1 MSSKKITAKTT
12 NLGEQD
18 ANESHMENPNGGFK
32 KNILG
37 LAVLTILY
45 MIQGIPLGF
54 FKLSISS
61 ILVEKGV
68 HYKDLGLL
76 SLVSL
81 PYSLKFFFAPIL
93 DAFYFKKLGQRK
105 SYIVPTQYIY
115 ALISFFLS
123 WNVQFYI
130 DEFNVK
136 ALFIFGLSCI
146 ILIAVQDVAV
156 DGWVLTILTED
167 YISYGPATQTIG
179 LMLGSLIS
187 YNLFI
192 PLNSTYFCNKYLY
205 SVAKTEPLLTVE
217 TFWYCNAL
225 FVLGITIFVHFFVK
239 EKELK
244 AEESASFKEVVGIVK
259 LFYKNPNLRKL
270 SIVCLTQFMSSM
282 PIIAFFESLM
292 IKNGFHKEVFANISS
307 VLFPI
312 EIIVS
317 VAIGKI
323 CKKNKELRVCMF
335 GSAFGLG
342 RTFYQLFVLWY
353 FFYVGGYYGV
363 MVLVVFAHVATSI
376 HRQVS
381 MIAITS
387 FSNKISNEAAGTTFL
402 STRAALGNFGVM
414 WVRSGTL
421 FLGEYLPWYYI
432 CISAA
437 IFGVPYI
444 FWYMKTMKELET
456 KKKEEFYHTLKK
468 D

>member
-1 MSSKKITAKTT
+1 MSSKKVTKTT
-12 NLGEQD
+12 ASVEPETD
-18 ANESHMENPNGGFK
+18 ESLMNNTNGGFK

-45 MIQGIPLGF
+45 MIQGVPLGF

-76 SLVSL
+76 SLISL

-93 DAFYFKKLGQRK
+93 DAFYFKKFGQRK
-105 SYIVPTQYIY
+105 SYIVPIQYIY
-115 ALISFFLS
+115 ALICFLLSFYL
-123 WNVQFYI
+123 QLYI
-130 DEFNVK
+130 NEFNIK
-136 ALFIFGLSCI
+136 GLFVFGLTCI

-205 SVAKTEPLLTVE
+205 SAPKIEPLLTVE
-217 TFWYCNAL
+217 TFWYLNAL
-225 FVLGITIFVHFFVK
+225 FVLGITVFVHFFVK

-244 AEESASFKEVVGIVK
+244 SEESASFKEVVGVVK

-270 SIVCLTQFMSSM
+270 SIVCLTQFISSM
-282 PIIAFFESLM
+282 PIIAFFESLL
-292 IKNGFHKEVFANISS
+292 IKNGFHKETFANISS

-312 EIIVS
+312 EVIVS
-317 VAIGKI
+317 ITIGRI
-323 CKKNKELRVCMF
+323 CKKNRELRVCMF

-342 RTFYQLFVLWY
+342 RTIYQLFVLWY
-353 FFYVGGYYGV
+353 FFYVGGYYSV
-363 MVLVVFAHVATSI
+363 MIMVVIAHIATSI

-387 FSNKISNEAAGTTFL
+387 YSNKISNEAAGTTFL
-402 STRAALGNFGVM
+402 STRAALGNFGGM
-414 WVRSGTL
+414 WVRSGAL
-421 FLGEYLPWYYI
+421 FLGEYVAWYYI
-432 CISAA
+432 CIGGA
-437 IFGVPYI
+437 IFGIFYL
-444 FWYMKTMKELET
+444 FWYMRTMKELET
-456 KKKEEFYHTLKK
+456 KKKEEFYTLKK